1 MMKIKWFLKYVY
13 FHQPRVIGGRFI
25 LNCNELC
32 NNYALLLSIEA
43 ETLIDLKG
51 FSAFKL
57 D

>member
-13 FHQPRVIGGRFI
+13 FHQPRVIGGRLI